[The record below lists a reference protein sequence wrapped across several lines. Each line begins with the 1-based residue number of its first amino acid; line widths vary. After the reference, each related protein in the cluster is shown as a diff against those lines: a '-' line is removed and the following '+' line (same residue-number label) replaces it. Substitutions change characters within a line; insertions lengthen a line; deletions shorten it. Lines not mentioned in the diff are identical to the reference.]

1 MPGDVV
7 EIEAKMKIPADAV
20 ILQGRVNMD
29 EGMLTGESVPI
40 QKSSL
45 NNNDSIFSFDASQK

>member
-1 MPGDVV
+1 MDCNNLFPGDVIEV
-7 EIEAKMKIPADAV
+7 EPKMKIPADSV

-40 QKSSL
+40 QK
-45 NNNDSIFSFDASQK
+45 